1 MLVLLVVEVVAV
13 AVEVAVAVAVVV
25 VVVVV
30 GVVVVVVVA
39 VAVVVVVVVGATAAD
54 GRGVHSNNFHFF
66 FTCLTCIRNAT
77 LLCPLMSVFAGS
89 AVDAPSIV
97 AVQITGAENAMR
109 CYGPCYCPCCYTVAF
124 AIILKSSL
132 PLLDYFC

>member
-1 MLVLLVVEVVAV
+1 MRVLVLVLVLLVVAV
-13 AVEVAVAVAVVV
+13 AVEVAVAV

-30 GVVVVVVVA
+30 GVVVVVVA
-39 VAVVVVVVVGATAAD
+39 VAVVVAVVVGATAAD
-54 GRGVHSNNFHFF
+54 GRAVHSSNFHFF

-97 AVQITGAENAMR
+97 AVQITDAENAIR
-109 CYGPCYCPCCYTVAF
+109 CYGPCYCPCCYTVAV

-132 PLLDYFC
+132 LLLDYFC